1 MPLDR
6 IAGEIFNMLPDRVNL
21 FGRYITGV
29 GNTNL
34 KLDPSTEQAIIRST
48 EKQPTRQITGDELD
62 NHPLGDHIK
71 SNPNFKLFEDIDGP
85 GIPASGDINPYNY
98 TNPDNSFSNKLCRFS
113 AEVTPDSVQVKD
125 VYDMVNEAEDPDLV
139 SGKFQPGKAFKTIR
153 ASLDPNIGYNPKIDK
168 IKDLS
173 HLNQD
178 SDEYHKRKALSPT
191 SSKATDF
198 ARAFMYLLPKKFKSY
213 EIDYTIP
220 RRTEY

>member
-1 MPLDR
+1 MPLNR

-48 EKQPTRQITGDELD
+48 EQVPTRQITGDELD
-62 NHPLGDHIK
+62 NHPMVDLIK
-71 SNPNFKLFEDIDGP
+71 SDPEFTLFQDKAGP
-85 GIPASGDINPYNY
+85 GVPTSGKINPYSNPFPEQAV
-98 TNPDNSFSNKLCRFS
+98 TNTLGRFE
-113 AEVTPDSVQVKD
+113 AEVTPDSVRVID
-125 VYDMVNEAEDPDLV
+125 NYDMENESEDPDLV

-153 ASLDPNIGYNPKIDK
+153 ASLDPNLAYNPQIDK
-168 IKDLS
+168 IQDMS
-173 HLNQD
+173 HLKID
-178 SDEYHKRKALSPT
+178 PDEYDVMKAASPT
-191 SSKATDF
+191 NSKATDF

-213 EIDYTIP
+213 NIDYTIP